1 LKKRKRKVG
10 GDDEDYHLDMK
21 KLPEKFPAKLKML
34 WLWAKDAL
42 GDGMTIA
49 FNMEEKVFGI
59 QRKAYI
65 FKGDI
70 YSLATMSELSG
81 GTITMYMW

>member
-1 LKKRKRKVG
+1 MKKRKRKVG
-10 GDDEDYHLDMK
+10 GDDDGYYLDIK
-21 KLPEKFPAKLKML
+21 KLPANFPTKLKML
-34 WLWAKDAL
+34 WMWAKDAL
-42 GDGMTIA
+42 GDEMTIA

-59 QRKAYI
+59 QRKAYL

-70 YSLATMSELSG
+70 YSLATMGELSG